1 MGKKYKFESNSRSNH
16 DSRQA
21 SKNSQKM
28 IRGAMALV
36 VTGLMLIVVC
46 TAWSRLTLPFAHM
59 GADWSDFFRGM
70 LTGIAIALEIGGVVI
85 ASAAAAAK
93 RKLS

>member
-1 MGKKYKFESNSRSNH
+1 MILAKLQKTPE
-16 DSRQA
+16 
-21 SKNSQKM
+21 KM
-28 IRGAMALV
+28 IPVAMALV

-46 TAWSRLTLPFAHM
+46 TAWSRLPLSFAHM